1 MNIEEVR
8 AFALGI
14 SPEVTEELFAEEWIS
29 WRIGGKW
36 FMLMQL
42 DAPEP
47 RVAVKLP
54 PETGLELRDQYSGV
68 RPAYHMNKTHWN
80 DLYLNELSDDFVKEQ
95 ITASYKLVRSKLP
108 KKNFGMTKKQ
118 KAYETKNTN

>member
-8 AFALGI
+8 QYALGLDAA
-14 SPEVTEELFAEEWIS
+14 VTEDEFAENWLS

-42 DAPEP
+42 DAPQP

-54 PETGLELRDQYSGV
+54 PDVAMDPAGTLMRVANAVRDLLTT
-68 RPAYHMNKTHWN
+68 RH
-80 DLYLNELSDDFVKEQ
+80 
-95 ITASYKLVRSKLP
+95 
-108 KKNFGMTKKQ
+108 
-118 KAYETKNTN
+118 